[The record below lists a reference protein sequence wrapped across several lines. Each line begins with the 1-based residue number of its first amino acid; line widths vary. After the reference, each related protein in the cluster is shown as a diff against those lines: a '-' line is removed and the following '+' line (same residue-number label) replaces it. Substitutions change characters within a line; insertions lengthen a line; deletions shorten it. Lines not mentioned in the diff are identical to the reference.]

1 MNLTRFVFLFLTFL
15 LLSCKKE
22 TQNPLHSIEVVD
34 LNLNGDPIADFI
46 EGHSREKS
54 FGEAVNLSF
63 FKNTTFFTTPAGS
76 LSKNKNAI
84 YCPTLLMAWEQIVKT
99 YNKPIVVA
107 SNYPELEKLNS
118 YEDYK
123 GCLTEN
129 EYQTAVQ
136 IIVNTFEIK
145 AAARFTKQLP
155 FSERMEV
162 YREPF
167 LFNNENVEAFY
178 TWGGH
183 DENRVNVLNYNSDN
197 DFMVR
202 LNPKDK
208 NHEILLWM
216 PNQKPQSLQQG
227 IEQVI
232 ETVKT
237 RGMFKPTLSEAWRY
251 TFSEEDR
258 LVIPKIYFNLKSNCP
273 DLTDN
278 RFTLKGQP
286 EEYRV
291 KEAYQRISFQLDEEG
306 AVVESEAIIEAAAVE
321 EMPEEKIVPK
331 KMFVNKPFMV
341 LLKRRDSESPYLAVW
356 IENTELL
363 IKN

>member
-1 MNLTRFVFLFLTFL
+1 MNLTRFVFLFLTLL

-22 TQNPLHSIEVVD
+22 NQNPLHSIEVVD
-34 LNLNGDPIADFI
+34 LNPNGDPIADFI
-46 EGHSREKS
+46 EDHSREKS
-54 FGEAVNLSF
+54 FGEAVNLSS
-63 FKNTTFFTTPAGS
+63 FKNTTFFTTPSDS
-76 LSKNKNAI
+76 LPEHKNAI
-84 YCPTLLMAWEQIVKT
+84 YCPTLLMAWEQIAKT
-99 YNKPIVVA
+99 FDKPLVVG
-107 SNYPELEKLNS
+107 NDYPELKKLNS
-118 YEDYK
+118 YKDYK

-136 IIVNTFEIK
+136 VIVNTFEIK

-183 DENRVNVLNYNSDN
+183 DENRIDIVDYNSDN

-202 LNPKDK
+202 LNPED
-208 NHEILLWM
+208 NSHEILLWM
-216 PNQKPQSLQQG
+216 PQEKPLSLQEG
-227 IEQVI
+227 IGHVI

-237 RGMFKPTLSEAWRY
+237 RSTFEPAADKAWRY
-251 TFSEEDR
+251 KFSEDDR

-273 DLTDN
+273 DLADN

-306 AVVESEAIIEAAAVE
+306 AVVESEAIVAVDSI
-321 EMPEEKIVPK
+321 MPVKPK
-331 KMFVNKPFMV
+331 KMFLNKPFMV

>member
-1 MNLTRFVFLFLTFL
+1 MNLTRFVFLFLTLL

-22 TQNPLHSIEVVD
+22 TQNSLHSIEVVD

-46 EGHSREKS
+46 EGHSCEKS

-63 FKNTTFFTTPAGS
+63 FKNTTFFTTPSGS

-84 YCPTLLMAWEQIVKT
+84 YCPTLLMAWEQITKT
-99 YNKPIVVA
+99 FDKPIVVA

-118 YEDYK
+118 YKDYK

-178 TWGGH
+178 VWGGH
-183 DENRVNVLNYNSDN
+183 DENRVNVLDYNSDN

-216 PNQKPQSLQQG
+216 PQEKPQSLQQG
-227 IEQVI
+227 IGHVI

-237 RGMFKPTLSEAWRY
+237 REMFKPTLSEAWRY
-251 TFSEEDR
+251 TFSEDDR

-273 DLTDN
+273 DLADN
-278 RFTLKGQP
+278 RFNLKGQL
-286 EEYRV
+286 EEYKL

-306 AVVESEAIIEAAAVE
+306 AVVESEAIVAVDSI
-321 EMPEEKIVPK
+321 MPVKLK
-331 KMFVNKPFMV
+331 RMFVNKPFMV